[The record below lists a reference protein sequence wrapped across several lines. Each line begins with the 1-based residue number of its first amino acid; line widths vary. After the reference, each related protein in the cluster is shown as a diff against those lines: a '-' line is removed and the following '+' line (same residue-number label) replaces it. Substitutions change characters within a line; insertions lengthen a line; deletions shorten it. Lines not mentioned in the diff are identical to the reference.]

1 VLGFSLVLP
10 DEIRALRSRY
20 GWTQKELAA
29 RLGTDDVTVS
39 RWERGRSHPRPSALR
54 QLDAFASDLPSDIQS
69 LIRLVGLSR
78 SRMALKRS
86 ILLSRRLRRRRFSAD
101 PARRIKQVERALR
114 DQAELKA
121 KVRVR

>member
-1 VLGFSLVLP
+1 MLGYSLVLP

-39 RWERGRSHPRPSALR
+39 RWERGRSQPRPSALR
-54 QLDAFASDLPSDIQS
+54 RLETFASDLPSDVQS
-69 LIRLVGLSR
+69 LLRLVGLSR
-78 SRMALKRS
+78 SRMALKRA
-86 ILLSRRLRRRRFSAD
+86 ILLGRRPRRRRFSAD

-114 DQAELKA
+114 DQAELKTKA
-121 KVRVR
+121 RLR

>member
-1 VLGFSLVLP
+1 MLP
-10 DEIRALRSRY
+10 DEIRALRTRY

-39 RWERGRSHPRPSALR
+39 RWERGRSKPRPSALR
-54 QLDAFASDLPSDIQS
+54 RLEVFASDLPTDIQS
-69 LIRLVGLSR
+69 LVRLVGLSR
-78 SRMALKRS
+78 SRMVLKRS
-86 ILLSRRLRRRRFSAD
+86 ILLGRRLRRRRFSAD

-121 KVRVR
+121 RVR